1 MSGVSDNWTE
11 LTGDHAS
18 AKKEIDALHVVCA
31 KIADLYAFWCNHLGF
46 CTPAQ
51 AESFNR
57 RLGVF
62 YGVFLQV
69 PRADELEFEEEGQRY
84 INTDYV
90 EVRTTGA
97 PPDDRHT
104 RRQVA
109 ERLTAVWRE
118 MTAMH
123 AAVKGTWTLRERSKK
138 GTTR

>member
-18 AKKEIDALHVVCA
+18 AKKEIDALNVVCA

-104 RRQVA
+104 
-109 ERLTAVWRE
+109 
-118 MTAMH
+118 
-123 AAVKGTWTLRERSKK
+123 
-138 GTTR
+138 